1 MEIKEFTSLNQLAT
15 TAGSVVVVTLITQY
29 VKEFLPE
36 KFPIRLFVLL
46 LSLVLQV
53 GLVLIMNPSVE
64 AIESII
70 LAIVNAFVVATSAM
84 GTYEASFN
92 KHGRG

>member
-1 MEIKEFTSLNQLAT
+1 MEIQEFTSLQQLAT

-29 VKEFLPE
+29 IKEFLPK

-64 AIESII
+64 AVI
-70 LAIVNAFVVATSAM
+70 LAIVNGFVVATSSM

-92 KHGRG
+92 KF

>member
-1 MEIKEFTSLNQLAT
+1 MEIQEFTSLHQLAT

-53 GLVLIMNPSVE
+53 GLVLIMNPSME
-64 AIESII
+64 AVI
-70 LAIVNAFVVATSAM
+70 LAIVNGFVVATSSM

-92 KHGRG
+92 KHGKG

>member
-1 MEIKEFTSLNQLAT
+1 MEIQEFTSLQQLAT

-64 AIESII
+64 AVI
-70 LAIVNAFVVATSAM
+70 LAIVNGFVVATSSM

-92 KHGRG
+92 KHR